1 MTYNEALTIMTEIFY
16 KDIKVG
22 EDDISIYIPCD
33 LAHFY
38 DAVELSMKAIDMMI
52 RLDKTTKEVKI

>member
-1 MTYNEALTIMTEIFY
+1 MTYIEALTIMTEIFY

-33 LAHFY
+33 LAQFY
-38 DAVELSMKAIDMMI
+38 AAVEPP
-52 RLDKTTKEVKI
+52 